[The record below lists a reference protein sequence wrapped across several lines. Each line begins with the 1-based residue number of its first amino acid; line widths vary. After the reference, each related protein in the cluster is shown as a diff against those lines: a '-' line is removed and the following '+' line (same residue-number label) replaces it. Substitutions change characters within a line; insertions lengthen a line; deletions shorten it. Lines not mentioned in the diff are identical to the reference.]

1 MFPVRIDRAFRR
13 ILIIRRWYLPNVVW
27 SILGDSDSRRRLAAG
42 RSKLIAQTVFFLP
55 LLLITQSPRLF
66 VSQIRMP
73 AFCNVEGL
81 FGVFDGGS
89 NQEAPICLQD
99 MIPRLLLE
107 ERTIKET
114 SKDYL
119 KYTLLSAHRELKEKG
134 QKYGVDATLIHLTR
148 IPSTPGY
155 PRTSRR
161 YALKIATSG
170 DARAVLCRAAGPLTL
185 APNRKS
191 KTKNQLGNAAMF
203 PLVVPDPVT
212 EEVLLEDDDEFVII
226 GNRRLW
232 EVLNVQEAVREAR
245 AEASPVLAAKRLQD
259 LAQAYGAE
267 DNISVIVIRLTGPGS
282 ADLDQLMR
290 ELRHAVGKTRTQNE
304 TSTCLCACCQ
314 PPAHHKSPAACCCHV
329 NNGYYLNGVLKNI
342 VNR

>member
-1 MFPVRIDRAFRR
+1 
-13 ILIIRRWYLPNVVW
+13 
-27 SILGDSDSRRRLAAG
+27 
-42 RSKLIAQTVFFLP
+42 
-55 LLLITQSPRLF
+55 
-66 VSQIRMP
+66 MP

-89 NQEAPICLQD
+89 NQEAPVCLQE

-114 SKDYL
+114 ANDYL

-134 QKYGVDATLIHLTR
+134 QKYGVDATLVHFTR
-148 IPSTPGY
+148 VPSTPGY

-161 YALKIATSG
+161 YALKIASSG
-170 DARAVLCRAAGPLTL
+170 DAKAVLCRAAGPLAL
-185 APNRKS
+185 AP
-191 KTKNQLGNAAMF
+191 TKKFQCRNQLGNAAMF
-203 PLVVPDPVT
+203 PLVVPDPTT
-212 EEVLLEDDDEFVII
+212 EEVFLEDDDEFVII
-226 GNRRLW
+226 ANRRLW
-232 EVLNVQEAVREAR
+232 EVLSVQEAVREAR

-267 DNISVIVIRLTGPGS
+267 DNISVIVLRFAGPGTG
-282 ADLDQLMR
+282 DIDQLMR
-290 ELRHAVGKTRTQNE
+290 ELRHAVGKTRSQTE
-304 TSTCLCACCQ
+304 SAGCLCPCCQ
-314 PPAHHKSPAACCCHV
+314 PPTPHKSPAACCCHV